1 MVSIIIPVYNA
12 EAYIEDAV
20 RSALASSLRD
30 IEVVCMDD
38 GSTDGSLA
46 VLNRLAADDPRVHV
60 LHEKNSGV
68 CRARNAAIRASHG
81 EYILPLDADNILLPH
96 FLEEAVVILEH
107 EAEVKAV
114 APKAEF
120 FGERTGIWKLPE
132 FSLREE
138 ARHNILDTCALYRRT
153 DFDLTE
159 GYCPDIV
166 AREDWEFWISMLKGG
181 GRVVRTTSVGLR
193 YRYRRGTKRE
203 SDRRLKQHVVR
214 TLNRRHPEFFE
225 HWLGG
230 PLRQHRSWSR
240 IINRIGRLFCPRT
253 IHVETAFEPL
263 RDFVASLPE
272 RFSSAENGTVIY
284 RGRNELRSFATP
296 VGDVVVKEFCRP
308 HIVNRIV
315 YGTFRKSK
323 AQRSCEYAVRLRTLG
338 IGSPAP
344 IGWCTTRRGL
354 LLSRSYYA
362 SLRSALPHTYISLL
376 RGEVPPALR
385 EAYLRA
391 VGQTAGRLHNA
402 GIIHR
407 DFSRGNILLGTN
419 ADGSVA
425 IELVD
430 LNRLRFHTISMEE
443 GVHNF
448 SRLPMTDA
456 MKRIIAEAY
465 AQERR
470 FPLTECL
477 ALWPQ
482 TESVESPEAGVR
494 PE

>member
-1 MVSIIIPVYNA
+1 MS
-12 EAYIEDAV
+12 
-20 RSALASSLRD
+20 
-30 IEVVCMDD
+30 
-38 GSTDGSLA
+38 
-46 VLNRLAADDPRVHV
+46 
-60 LHEKNSGV
+60 
-68 CRARNAAIRASHG
+68 
-81 EYILPLDADNILLPH
+81 
-96 FLEEAVVILEH
+96 
-107 EAEVKAV
+107 
-114 APKAEF
+114 
-120 FGERTGIWKLPE
+120 
-132 FSLREE
+132 
-138 ARHNILDTCALYRRT
+138 
-153 DFDLTE
+153 
-159 GYCPDIV
+159 
-166 AREDWEFWISMLKGG
+166 
-181 GRVVRTTSVGLR
+181 
-193 YRYRRGTKRE
+193 
-203 SDRRLKQHVVR
+203 
-214 TLNRRHPEFFE
+214 
-225 HWLGG
+225 
-230 PLRQHRSWSR
+230 
-240 IINRIGRLFCPRT
+240 LFCPRT
-253 IHVETAFEPL
+253 VHVETEFAQL

-296 VGDVVVKEFCRP
+296 VGDVVVKEFCLP

-323 AQRSCEYAVRLRTLG
+323 AQRSCEYAVRLRRLG

-344 IGWCTTRRGL
+344 IGWCTTRSGL

-362 SLRSALPHTYISLL
+362 SLRSSLPHTYISVL
-376 RGEVPPALR
+376 RGDVPPALR

-443 GVHNF
+443 GVRNF
-448 SRLPMTDA
+448 SRLPMTAA
-456 MKRIIAEAY
+456 MKCLIAEAY
-465 AQERR
+465 AEERR
-470 FPLTECL
+470 FPLDDCL